1 MNQAIR
7 QKTKADQQV
16 EEALNKRLSFVLD
29 AGAGSGKTSSLVSA
43 LRLLIEGPIGET
55 LAKSGQKV
63 ACITFTNVAKNEIIE
78 RTGNNPVIQTS
89 TIHDFLWDVIKPHQP
104 ALKRALVAH
113 NAALKPDSKRRRDT
127 KELEDALKNV
137 NVLYQD
143 RGPEFLEGR
152 IFHDDLLEIALLL
165 FQSNPL
171 MAKIAAAKFP
181 FILVDEYQD
190 TNIAVVRILVEHVL
204 PANKDK
210 VVVGF
215 FGDKMQ
221 NIYDTGVGEIPT
233 ALKAGLTY
241 IPKEENYRCS
251 LAVIELLNKVRTD
264 IKQIPAGK
272 NHKGSAVFIRLSA
285 ESGDVLAKAREF
297 VGGKLGWD
305 LSLGSQKDLFLTHSL
320 IAKRAGYDALLE
332 AYKDRGQFSRDQL
345 LKGEDAQIKFFR
357 SVSEPLLAA
366 WQQQNVGLVLSIIRE
381 NDFKLDDVKGKSRAK
396 KSLDK
401 FVEIAKSGSVAEIL
415 SHLDQTR
422 LVRLP
427 DDLKAALE
435 AKPDDKSEAVNP
447 EAAAREV
454 ADRKFFA
461 GLLALS
467 YHQISAFCRFLE
479 EHTPFSTQHGVKGTE
494 YDTVFVI
501 LDDKGA
507 RWYSYSFDKYFSG
520 EDAAGDKQDRA
531 KRTRNLFYVCCSRS
545 RNNLAVID
553 LGSASGKKDAQVKAL
568 FGIGNCFL

>member
-181 FILVDEYQD
+181 FILVDESQD

-241 IPKEENYRCS
+241 IPKGENYGCS

-305 LSLGSQKDLFLTHSL
+305 YIFGKPERL
-320 IAKRAGYDALLE
+320 IPHPLANRE
-332 AYKDRGQFSRDQL
+332 TRR
-345 LKGEDAQIKFFR
+345 IRR
-357 SVSEPLLAA
+357 SAR
-366 WQQQNVGLVLSIIRE
+366 SI
-381 NDFKLDDVKGKSRAK
+381 
-396 KSLDK
+396 
-401 FVEIAKSGSVAEIL
+401 
-415 SHLDQTR
+415 
-422 LVRLP
+422 
-427 DDLKAALE
+427 
-435 AKPDDKSEAVNP
+435 
-447 EAAAREV
+447 
-454 ADRKFFA
+454 
-461 GLLALS
+461 
-467 YHQISAFCRFLE
+467 
-479 EHTPFSTQHGVKGTE
+479 
-494 YDTVFVI
+494 
-501 LDDKGA
+501 
-507 RWYSYSFDKYFSG
+507 
-520 EDAAGDKQDRA
+520 
-531 KRTRNLFYVCCSRS
+531 
-545 RNNLAVID
+545 
-553 LGSASGKKDAQVKAL
+553 
-568 FGIGNCFL
+568 